1 MVPLDE
7 LPEDAELVIVDEAAL
22 ADFDPEEPEDLA
34 VEDAEDALDVEDAL
48 EDFLVEDALEDF
60 FVELQRL
67 KVSTEGNQER
77 L

>member
-1 MVPLDE
+1 MDA

-22 ADFDPEEPEDLA
+22 ADLDPEEPEDLP
-34 VEDAEDALDVEDAL
+34 VDDADDALDVEDAL

-60 FVELQRL
+60 FVE
-67 KVSTEGNQER
+67 VSLE